1 MDIMDVNGDASLGPL
16 LSIHETAHALKLVPG
31 S

>member
-1 MDIMDVNGDASLGPL
+1 MDIMDVNGDASLRPL
-16 LSIHETAHALKLVPG
+16 RAIHETAHALKLVPG